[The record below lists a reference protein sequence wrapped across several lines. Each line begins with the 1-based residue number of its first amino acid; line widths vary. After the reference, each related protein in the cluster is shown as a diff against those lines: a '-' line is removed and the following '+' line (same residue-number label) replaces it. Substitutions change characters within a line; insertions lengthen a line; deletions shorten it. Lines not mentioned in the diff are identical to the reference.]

1 MMKWLRKIINFF
13 IPSYLHN
20 DSKTVRYAFSIL
32 FVIAAIV
39 GIATVIG
46 SEQSSIEIVVDQKK
60 VAQGDPFS
68 IAVYAVATTP
78 VNAVSLEILVPSQ
91 SIEVLG
97 IDRGES
103 VITLWTSDPRVEGDS
118 VLLEGGTYRKG
129 FVGRHLIATIQARAK
144 ETGETTILTK
154 QANLLA
160 GDGRGT
166 TVSTNI
172 TRSGAQ
178 DLVVYEATPQEL
190 RGEVALAVVVDT
202 DGDGVVTITDVTNF
216 MMEWTKQNNRYDFNN
231 DGTMSFKDFSIL
243 LANLFRANNE

>member
-1 MMKWLRKIINFF
+1 MWFKKIKHAFLPTYFF
-13 IPSYLHN
+13 NNST
-20 DSKTVRYAFSIL
+20 TVRYAFSIL
-32 FVIAAIV
+32 FLVAAIV
-39 GIATVIG
+39 GMATVIG

-60 VAQGDPFS
+60 VVQGDPFS

-97 IDRGES
+97 IDKGES
-103 VITLWTSDPRVEGDS
+103 VITLWTTDPRVEGDS
-118 VLLEGGTYRKG
+118 VILEGGTYRKG
-129 FVGRHLIATIQARAK
+129 FVGRHLIATIRARAK

-166 TVSTNI
+166 TVSTNV
-172 TRSGAQ
+172 TRSGSQ
-178 DLVVYEATPQEL
+178 DLVVYEVAPQAL

-202 DGDGVVTITDVTNF
+202 DGDGVVTLTDVTNF

-231 DGTMSFKDFSIL
+231 DGAMSFKDFSIL
-243 LANLFRANNE
+243 LANLFRADNS